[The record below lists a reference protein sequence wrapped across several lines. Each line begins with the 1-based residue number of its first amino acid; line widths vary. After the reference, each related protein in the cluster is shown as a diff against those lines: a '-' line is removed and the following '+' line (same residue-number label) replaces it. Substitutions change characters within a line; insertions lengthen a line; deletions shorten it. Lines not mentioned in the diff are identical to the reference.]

1 MSETNYS
8 AEVIN
13 EKTPKEKSKKLT
25 VIYLCVTVFTAIFGA
40 VYSAFGHGIISYPMK
55 LAFLFPLVMGLI
67 PSFILSLN
75 NSGVFPKL
83 PARYLWHSSI
93 SLLTIGSVLR
103 GVLDIYGN
111 NMNPYPRIYVIAGC
125 VFAAAA
131 VISQFIFKNK
141 ESME

>member
-125 VFAAAA
+125 VFATAG